1 MLSSYLLYYFT
12 KFTDLLKQLW
22 YIGNELMQNLQE
34 PTVEAFSDSKLDT
47 LKIVYWYLYPKL
59 DQRGV
64 VFLPSFQKLKDIIV
78 IEDRYSSKLSRNAGS
93 CYIIGFWATSGGQ
106 SAFEFNQLLGNQF
119 LIKSHF
125 VHFVLR

>member
-22 YIGNELMQNLQE
+22 YIGNELMHNLQE

-47 LKIVYWYLYPKL
+47 LKIIYWYLYPKL

-64 VFLPSFQKLKDIIV
+64 VFLPSF
-78 IEDRYSSKLSRNAGS
+78 
-93 CYIIGFWATSGGQ
+93 
-106 SAFEFNQLLGNQF
+106 
-119 LIKSHF
+119 
-125 VHFVLR
+125 

>member
-1 MLSSYLLYYFT
+1 MVGDLLLSSYLLYYFT

-47 LKIVYWYLYPKL
+47 LKIIYWYLYPKL

-64 VFLPSFQKLKDIIV
+64 VFLPSF
-78 IEDRYSSKLSRNAGS
+78 
-93 CYIIGFWATSGGQ
+93 
-106 SAFEFNQLLGNQF
+106 
-119 LIKSHF
+119 
-125 VHFVLR
+125 